1 MIDLI
6 VQGNYAI
13 YIKGRLKTD
22 FRILMGDLH
31 YPLDK
36 LLNPGESAQQI
47 VEPLVP
53 LYGHKV

>member
-13 YIKGRLKTD
+13 YIQGRLKTD
-22 FRILMGDLH
+22 FRILTGDLG

-36 LLNPGESAQQI
+36 LLNPGEPVQQI
-47 VEPLVP
+47 AEPLVP